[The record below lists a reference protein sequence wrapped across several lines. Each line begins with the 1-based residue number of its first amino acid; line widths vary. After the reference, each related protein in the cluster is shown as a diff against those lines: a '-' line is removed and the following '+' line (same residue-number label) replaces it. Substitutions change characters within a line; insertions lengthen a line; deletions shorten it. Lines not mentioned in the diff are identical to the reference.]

1 MNIPFFK
8 KKKEETEIKIA
19 EAQKERELLFEKC
32 QKIYSYCEKLRQKK
46 YIELIKTVGIED
58 VEQIY
63 KEQSR
68 WMWPESVPTMH
79 FYIFLLSEIL
89 DRLSKLENLINR
101 DYKCDK
107 CNQESGD

>member
-8 KKKEETEIKIA
+8 KKKEEAEIQIA
-19 EAQKERELLFEKC
+19 EAQKEREFLCEKR
-32 QKIYSYCEKLRQKK
+32 QKIDSYCEKLKEKK

-68 WMWPESVPTMH
+68 WMWPESVTTMH
-79 FYIFLLSEIL
+79 FYIFLFSEIL
-89 DRLSKLENLINR
+89 ERLSKLENLINSNNKSN
-101 DYKCDK
+101 KCD
-107 CNQESGD
+107 